1 MPGVL
6 IIEAMAQVGGMLLMG
21 AVPDPEKKV
30 VYFTSLNNVKW
41 RRPVKPGDQLRFE
54 LELLQVRGM
63 MCKMQG
69 SPRSTARWWPRRRW
83 APWCATND
91 DAHPSDGAR
100 ARRGELGAD
109 VEIGPFAIVGEN
121 CRIGDGCVIAARA
134 TLERNV
140 ILGTGVKVGIGTVL
154 GGDPQ
159 DLKFKGELT
168 TVEIGDG
175 TTIREYTTINRGTTQ
190 SYKTTVGKGCFIMS
204 YVHLAHDCHVGDG
217 VILVN
222 SVQLAGHVTVGD
234 KAIIAGQSAAHQFV
248 KIGQYSFV
256 GGCSRIS
263 QDVPAVHQGGRQ
275 SDQALRIEQRR
286 AAAQQLPEEV
296 VRELKR
302 AYRLFFRSELNV
314 SQAKERAATELK
326 PFPEVQELLRSSR
339 RAGAGWSSER
349 AAPHRRD
356 RRGEASATTTSAS
369 SATCMARRSPAFFDA
384 RVERAE
390 QVSRELGVTAHPS
403 LDALLDVVD
412 AVTIVVPTPAHFAV
426 ARECSGEGSTR

>member
-1 MPGVL
+1 M
-6 IIEAMAQVGGMLLMG
+6 
-21 AVPDPEKKV
+21 
-30 VYFTSLNNVKW
+30 
-41 RRPVKPGDQLRFE
+41 
-54 LELLQVRGM
+54 
-63 MCKMQG
+63 
-69 SPRSTARWWPRRRW
+69 TARIHPT
-83 APWCATND
+83 ALV
-91 DAHPSDGAR
+91 DAGA
-100 ARRGELGAD
+100 EIGAD

-140 ILGTGVKVGIGTVL
+140 ILGDGVKVGIGSVL

-175 TTIREYTTINRGTTQ
+175 TTIREYTTINRATTQ

-204 YVHLAHDCHVGDG
+204 YVHLAHDCHIGDG

-263 QDVPAVHQGGRQ
+263 QDVPPYIKAVGNPIKLYGLN
-275 SDQALRIEQRR
+275 SVGLQRNNF
-286 AAAQQLPEEV
+286 PEEV

-314 SQAKERAATELK
+314 SQAKERAAAELK
-326 PFPEVQELLRSSR
+326 PFAEVQELLRFVEES
-339 RAGAGWSSER
+339 G
-349 AAPHRRD
+349 
-356 RRGEASATTTSAS
+356 RG
-369 SATCMARRSPAFFDA
+369 
-384 RVERAE
+384 
-390 QVSRELGVTAHPS
+390 
-403 LDALLDVVD
+403 VV
-412 AVTIVVPTPAHFAV
+412 V
-426 ARECSGEGSTR
+426 

>member
-1 MPGVL
+1 MTVRIHPTALVD
-6 IIEAMAQVGGMLLMG
+6 VG
-21 AVPDPEKKV
+21 AEI
-30 VYFTSLNNVKW
+30 
-41 RRPVKPGDQLRFE
+41 
-54 LELLQVRGM
+54 
-63 MCKMQG
+63 
-69 SPRSTARWWPRRRW
+69 
-83 APWCATND
+83 
-91 DAHPSDGAR
+91 
-100 ARRGELGAD
+100 GAD
-109 VEIGPFAIVGEN
+109 VVIGPFAIVGEN

-140 ILGTGVKVGIGTVL
+140 ILGEGVKVGIGTVL

-204 YVHLAHDCHVGDG
+204 YVHLAHDCHIGDG

-222 SVQLAGHVTVGD
+222 SVQLAGHVSVGD

-263 QDVPAVHQGGRQ
+263 QDVPPYIKAVGNPIKLYGLN
-275 SDQALRIEQRR
+275 SVGLQRNNF
-286 AAAQQLPEEV
+286 PEEV

-314 SQAKERAATELK
+314 TQAKERAAAELK
-326 PFPEVQELLRSSR
+326 PFPEVQELLRFVEES
-339 RAGAGWSSER
+339 G
-349 AAPHRRD
+349 
-356 RRGEASATTTSAS
+356 RG
-369 SATCMARRSPAFFDA
+369 
-384 RVERAE
+384 
-390 QVSRELGVTAHPS
+390 
-403 LDALLDVVD
+403 VV
-412 AVTIVVPTPAHFAV
+412 V
-426 ARECSGEGSTR
+426 